1 MCALAME
8 LTLERHPKVIQ
19 KSLQLLIS
27 YWQWIA
33 FAHCISLLRRWSL
46 LKYNETHRQ
55 GAFSLGRS
63 VPLCT
68 QSSVRWCTPY
78 PCSWHPACPTGS
90 FLDQM
95 LHSNVWR
102 RLRQMLAAL
111 PCPCCDCLHR
121 AMFFYV
127 FLSQSH
133 SSNSTRAAND
143 VPWYIMY
150 HHISPYYIMIFPN
163 SSDARSWQLI
173 SFLNFQDGRGNKLPM
188 WGLLGGLSEEGKKVE
203 RDET

>member
-1 MCALAME
+1 MSA
-8 LTLERHPKVIQ
+8 
-19 KSLQLLIS
+19 
-27 YWQWIA
+27 
-33 FAHCISLLRRWSL
+33 
-46 LKYNETHRQ
+46 
-55 GAFSLGRS
+55 
-63 VPLCT
+63 
-68 QSSVRWCTPY
+68 
-78 PCSWHPACPTGS
+78 WHPACPTGC

-102 RLRQMLAAL
+102 RLRQKLTAL
-111 PCPCCDCLHR
+111 PCPCCVCLHR

-188 WGLLGGLSEEGKKVE
+188 WGHCGVSWGDFPKMEKSWARWDMIMSDWSAGLECRFLLQFIDMWAMYFTSFLQWISL
-203 RDET
+203 

>member
-1 MCALAME
+1 MSA
-8 LTLERHPKVIQ
+8 
-19 KSLQLLIS
+19 
-27 YWQWIA
+27 
-33 FAHCISLLRRWSL
+33 
-46 LKYNETHRQ
+46 
-55 GAFSLGRS
+55 
-63 VPLCT
+63 
-68 QSSVRWCTPY
+68 
-78 PCSWHPACPTGS
+78 WHPACPTGC

-102 RLRQMLAAL
+102 RLRQKLTAL
-111 PCPCCDCLHR
+111 PCPCCVCLHR

-188 WGLLGGLSEEGKKVE
+188 WGLLGGLSEEGKKLSEMRHDHVPLE
-203 RDET
+203 CRSWIFTLFILFTMDFTISFWMPEGWFRGGDPEKKYFFH